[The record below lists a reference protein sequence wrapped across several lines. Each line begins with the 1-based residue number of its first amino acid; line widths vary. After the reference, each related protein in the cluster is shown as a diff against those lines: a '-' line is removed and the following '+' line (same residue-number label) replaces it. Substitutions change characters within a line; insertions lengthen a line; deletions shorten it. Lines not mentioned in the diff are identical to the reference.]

1 MYVFDETLRFLE
13 IPPPSFFFELF
24 RRFGG
29 GGGWLSAWFLG
40 RLFIASIKPSEYARP
55 LLSTPSAR
63 VEHFLIWCLWSD
75 PKSRIYARIGIG
87 TLHSYLINL
96 ESKSEAVL
104 SAVMFNYCANID
116 CLHFPG
122 NAQILELGS
131 YAHGDEPNL
140 KTTSHCILDMRTI
153 GVEWVECV

>member
-1 MYVFDETLRFLE
+1 M
-13 IPPPSFFFELF
+13 
-24 RRFGG
+24 
-29 GGGWLSAWFLG
+29 SAWILG

-63 VEHFLIWCLWSD
+63 AEHFLIGCLWSD
-75 PKSRIYARIGIG
+75 TKSRIYARIGVG
-87 TLHSYLINL
+87 TSYSYLINL

-104 SAVMFNYCANID
+104 SAVRFNYCANMD

-131 YAHGDEPNL
+131 YAHRDEPNL
-140 KTTSHCILDMRTI
+140 KTSSHCIFDM
-153 GVEWVECV
+153 